1 METTIFIQMK
11 FSYSDPQFIQEY
23 IALKIVQIRPELTS
37 PAKVKNSLTTENKK
51 HAHNCWIITEW
62 TLIEYHGIDAITYHH

>member
-23 IALKIVQIRPELTS
+23 IAVKIIKIRPELT
-37 PAKVKNSLTTENKK
+37 PPFQIQK
-51 HAHNCWIITEW
+51 
-62 TLIEYHGIDAITYHH
+62 